1 MVGPRDV
8 SGVGGAEERMME
20 GEQTDKQV
28 EAGQAS
34 DYSSHRTSVSARNT
48 KHCDQHH
55 QDLHHCIVTV
65 QMPTN

>member
-1 MVGPRDV
+1 
-8 SGVGGAEERMME
+8 MME

-34 DYSSHRTSVSARNT
+34 DYSARNT

-55 QDLHHCIVTV
+55 EDLHQCTVTV

>member
-1 MVGPRDV
+1 
-8 SGVGGAEERMME
+8 MME

-34 DYSSHRTSVSARNT
+34 DHSSHRTSVSARNT

-55 QDLHHCIVTV
+55 EDSHQCIVTV